1 MAKHYSVEEK
11 IDILSFLDKGWGIT
25 EVAQYHSLSTSTV
38 KRWRHQY
45 QLKGIGGLKQRKYTH
60 FSQEFKQKVVLED
73 LSTDT
78 SLPFLR
84 DKYNISNES
93 VIYQWVKLYTSG
105 NKLEATRRSEM
116 NKGRSTT
123 LKERIEITNWV
134 IAHDY
139 DYSGAMRK
147 FTVSYGQV
155 YSWTKK
161 LKKYGPDGLID
172 RRGKGKSENDLL
184 TTAEKQALEVK
195 RLKEQVTYLSTE
207 NNLLKKLQEIE
218 RRDSKRTNIVQL
230 KNYHRK

>member
-1 MAKHYSVEEK
+1 
-11 IDILSFLDKGWGIT
+11 
-25 EVAQYHSLSTSTV
+25 
-38 KRWRHQY
+38 
-45 QLKGIGGLKQRKYTH
+45 
-60 FSQEFKQKVVLED
+60 
-73 LSTDT
+73 
-78 SLPFLR
+78 
-84 DKYNISNES
+84 
-93 VIYQWVKLYTSG
+93 
-105 NKLEATRRSEM
+105 M

-207 NNLLKKLQEIE
+207 NNLLKKITGDRKKGFQENKYRAIKELSQKVDE
-218 RRDSKRTNIVQL
+218 RSGKVFSVALSCQIMQVARSSYYAWLNHVPSKRNIDDQGILDYVIQL
-230 KNYHRK
+230 EEAHNYIFGVKRLVMHVNDDTQYHVSNSKMRRIMRENNI